1 MKREEPS
8 AESPRVC
15 GREMWRTGS
24 RLSSRSDVEVLLI
37 VALPKAGVRPVRSSD
52 AVASNF
58 LGVGLFENAAQSGW

>member
-1 MKREEPS
+1 M
-8 AESPRVC
+8 SPAPNPPAHS

-52 AVASNF
+52 AVASSF
-58 LGVGLFENAAQSGW
+58 LGVGLFGNAAQSGW